1 MPVDAQLLAHQA
13 HRARHQ
19 RVVSTPNN
27 YYSGGAFVPEL
38 SDHKTGAAFTAT
50 YSRSKA
56 ILFSYIE
63 GQDMNE
69 IARPG
74 GTGQHRATSSDT
86 NLAGAGGS
94 TIGGDELEI
103 FGVSLQLLPQCTVP
117 EAVAKIWS
125 NACCTF
131 VYNGKA
137 IGFQVG
143 PPFFIPGQSSLYG
156 QGVNKALPAS
166 AGEGSVGSDALYSF
180 MSNGAPVID
189 NFMRIPEGLV
199 WTSAGRPDS
208 NMTFVVEL
216 TRDVTL
222 NVPASIAADDSP
234 VVLGWDNPASADLMA
249 VEFMVKL
256 HAKVNSDRS
265 RNR

>member
-1 MPVDAQLLAHQA
+1 MDPQQLAHSA
-13 HRARHQ
+13 HRARQQ
-19 RVVSTPNN
+19 RVLSTPNN
-27 YYSGGAFVPEL
+27 YYSGGAFVPEF
-38 SDHKTGAAFTAT
+38 SDHKAGDAFTAT
-50 YSRSKA
+50 IRKSKA

-63 GQDMNE
+63 GEDMNE

-74 GTGQHRATSSDT
+74 ATGTHRATSSDT

-103 FGVSLQLLPQCTVP
+103 FGVSLALLPQGKVP
-117 EAVAKIWS
+117 ELVAKLWS
-125 NACCTF
+125 NACATF

-143 PPFFIPGQSSLYG
+143 PLYFIPGQSNLYG
-156 QGVNKALPAS
+156 VGQNAALPS
-166 AGEGSVGSDALYSF
+166 SIGTGSIGANSQYGF
-180 MSNGAPVID
+180 ISNGAPLID

-208 NMTFVVEL
+208 NMTFVIEL
-216 TRDVTL
+216 TRDISVD
-222 NVPASIAADDSP
+222 VPASVTAASG
-234 VVLGWDNPASADLMA
+234 VMGWDQPADPEDMA

-256 HAKVNSDRS
+256 HAKVTSDRS